1 MACAAASPAVRAA
14 DRGLPSRPAAS
25 DQMVS
30 RVSVG
35 NSGIETGPG
44 TSNPMTRARRAVT
57 TSRDRRGR
65 AERLERVAGGLRET
79 IDRQRH
85 QALIGGLDHH
95 RPAGLELG
103 DATLNGD
110 VVSRSEQAEASLLV
124 FQLH

>member
-14 DRGLPSRPAAS
+14 GRGLPSRPAAS

-35 NSGIETGPG
+35 DSAIEHRPRHVEPDDVGP
-44 TSNPMTRARRAVT
+44 PRRHHQAH
-57 TSRDRRGR
+57 RGGR
-65 AERLERVAGGLRET
+65 TQRLEGVAGGLRET

-85 QALIGGLDHH
+85 QPFIGGLDHH
-95 RPAGLELG
+95 RPAGLKLR
-103 DATLNGD
+103 DAALNGD
-110 VVSRSEQAEASLLV
+110 VVSRSEQAEASMLV